1 MIGRGTT
8 NTSLAAYNRTQLLA
22 CLNVADKQQHA
33 DKSDPFTY
41 DRVMAHLLG
50 GLCMISDYEVEF
62 RNEPR
67 TTETGKPYSVQIP
80 CNQKRP

>member
-1 MIGRGTT
+1 MIGKGTT
-8 NTSLAAYNRTQLLA
+8 NNSLAKYNRSQMQA
-22 CLNVADKQQHA
+22 CITVASKQRA
-33 DKSDPFTY
+33 ANPSDPYTY
-41 DRVMAHLLG
+41 DRVMTHLLG

-67 TTETGKPYSVQIP
+67 TTETGKPYNIQIP